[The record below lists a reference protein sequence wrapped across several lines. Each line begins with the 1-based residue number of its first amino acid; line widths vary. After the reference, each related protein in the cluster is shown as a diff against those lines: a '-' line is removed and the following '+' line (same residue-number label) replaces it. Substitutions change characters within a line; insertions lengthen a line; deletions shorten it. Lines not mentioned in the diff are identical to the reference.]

1 MTVNGLRNSRFL
13 HSPPT
18 SFSVSDR
25 SPLPASASSSNLEPL
40 LNQSDIIADP
50 LTVLR
55 CDERVFRS
63 PPLLDITLHI
73 LNACLHVSTAE
84 VVSSYMYV
92 PGARRLKRIMVL
104 IYLLFLFH
112 FPMWKGQQNRSLL
125 KLHTTKRERALG
137 EPLSLRALYH

>member
-1 MTVNGLRNSRFL
+1 MTTFLDVSSFYPSARHLHVMTVNGLRNSRLL
-13 HSPPT
+13 HSPHA

-25 SPLPASASSSNLEPL
+25 SLLPASASSSSNLEPL

-73 LNACLHVSTAE
+73 LNACLHVSSIE
-84 VVSSYMYV
+84 
-92 PGARRLKRIMVL
+92 L
-104 IYLLFLFH
+104 
-112 FPMWKGQQNRSLL
+112 
-125 KLHTTKRERALG
+125 RE
-137 EPLSLRALYH
+137 